1 MSGQHKSHVKS
12 GLKPSA
18 SKALVFPVLCM
29 TDTRCAISGYSSMVS
44 KSYNTGSC
52 TWNISESIYFYVYY
66 VQQNLYNGPQQLKI
80 LNSPVGH
87 DENSV
92 PKNPQ

>member
-1 MSGQHKSHVKS
+1 MH
-12 GLKPSA
+12 
-18 SKALVFPVLCM
+18 
-29 TDTRCAISGYSSMVS
+29 DTGYAISGYSSIVS

-52 TWNISESIYFYVYY
+52 TWNISESIYFYV
-66 VQQNLYNGPQQLKI
+66 QQNLYSEPQQLKI

-87 DENSV
+87 DENIV